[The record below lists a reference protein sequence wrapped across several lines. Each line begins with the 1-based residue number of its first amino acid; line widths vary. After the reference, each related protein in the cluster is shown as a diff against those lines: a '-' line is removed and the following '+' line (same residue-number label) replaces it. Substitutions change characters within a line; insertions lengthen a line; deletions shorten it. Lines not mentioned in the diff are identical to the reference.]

1 MTVNSASIVRLA
13 NRLNMKTIEPPRE
26 AHDGS
31 RFNAYVGRKSGA
43 GPAGRAI
50 QRTPM
55 VAGLRRRFGFRE
67 SSTCWEKRS
76 SHHLPLLALER
87 LPLGSPR
94 RYSVSGEAEK
104 LFRMASPNVNSGAA
118 KDRCRFPLGNTHR
131 AINGLI
137 GALIMGSAVIAKAVS
152 PNDALDELQFLF
164 QLPSDLIAQCQAS
177 VAEEVLVENN
187 RTDVFVTDE
196 QREAMNGLV
205 AGLVLKHD
213 NYAEREGYSDPTHT
227 QRYLAEADSR
237 LVLAVPISGSM
248 WSFFWYVFPATL
260 AGSLVGIL
268 VENLIPGEKQSW
280 TSRLRAIPIWAV
292 YILIGLSI
300 SAVLQYCLGLL
311 HIHPLVLID
320 LRKTTGSKDVL
331 TAIVA
336 YTALPCVG
344 FLVYDFLYYWF
355 HRILHNITVLWRVHS
370 VHHSIEELNAVNDY
384 HHWLEDALRVPLIL
398 VPVSLLVR
406 VDATV
411 LIICIMIL
419 RFMGQMTHAN
429 SKISYGFLRYVIAEP
444 RFHRIHHS
452 LEERHFEKN
461 FAFMF
466 PMWDVIFGTVYF
478 PGRDEYPK
486 TGLADQ
492 REPRS
497 VLSYVINPFKSR
509 R

>member
-1 MTVNSASIVRLA
+1 
-13 NRLNMKTIEPPRE
+13 MKTIELTRD

-31 RFNAYVGRKSGA
+31 RFRAFRGPQIPCWPGRSRYPAYAGSRGTTPAFWLSRFIYVLGKTVLAWSSALTFGA
-43 GPAGRAI
+43 
-50 QRTPM
+50 
-55 VAGLRRRFGFRE
+55 
-67 SSTCWEKRS
+67 
-76 SHHLPLLALER
+76 
-87 LPLGSPR
+87 LGSQR
-94 RYSVSGEAEK
+94 RPVFFVSREAEK
-104 LFRMASPNVNSGAA
+104 LVQMTRLRFNSAAA
-118 KDRCRFPLGNTHR
+118 KDRCRFPLRDTHQ

-137 GALIMGSAVIAKAVS
+137 GAVIVGSAVLAKAAL
-152 PNDALDELQFLF
+152 PTGALDELQLVSR
-164 QLPSDLIAQCQAS
+164 LPSDFIAQCQAS
-177 VAEEVLVENN
+177 VAEEGLVGNN
-187 RTDVFVTDE
+187 RTGVFVADE

-205 AGLVLKHD
+205 AELVLKRD
-213 NYAEREGYSDPTHT
+213 NYVEREGYSDPTHIK
-227 QRYLAEADSR
+227 RYLAGAHSW
-237 LVLAVPISGSM
+237 LLLAVPISGSM

-280 TSRLRAIPIWAV
+280 TSRLRAIPIWAI

-300 SAVLQYCLGLL
+300 SAVLQCCLGLL
-311 HIHPLVLID
+311 HIHSLVLID

-336 YTALPCVG
+336 YAALPCLG

-355 HRILHNITVLWRVHS
+355 HRILHNVTVLWRVHS

-398 VPVSLLVR
+398 VPMSLLVR

-466 PMWDVIFGTVYF
+466 PIWDVIFGTAYF

-486 TGLADQ
+486 TGLVNQ

-497 VLSYVINPFKSR
+497 ALSYVITPFKSR